1 MNAITL
7 KGVINKK
14 VAETNL
20 THQELYDM
28 YFFEQFIEKISL
40 SSYRSNLILKGG
52 FLLENIVGIEERTT
66 LDIDF
71 AYQSKVL
78 TQKEIEKIINEI
90 IATKTETSVTFSFKK
105 IIKINKEEKY
115 EGYRVRINAQ
125 LDNLKKTFSLD
136 IASGDHITPKP
147 RQYEFK
153 SNVVDQ
159 SFLVFAYNIETI
171 LAEKF
176 ETLIKREI
184 TNSRMKD
191 FYDIHVLVNHQ
202 EFDADN
208 FYNAFINTFEKRG
221 TKYNQE
227 FLLNVIEEIKRSKV
241 MNDRYKTFTL
251 NNKYAKATSFAM
263 VMTSIEKLV
272 GAIDFTSKTR
282 LHPMK
287 LIIIRHGEDSS
298 ELMGGWSN
306 NELTKRGIKQVK
318 SLAISLKDV
327 LKDADVF
334 ITSDLLRAQQT
345 AQILSDNL
353 GVKFIVDERFRETN
367 NGDLANLTKSDFLKK
382 YSELFFANLD
392 MNEKYPNG
400 ESPHEFYNRIKTAF
414 LTLNEQY
421 SDKKIVLVTHG
432 GVFGVIKSIVNGV
445 KWNNKQKYQIEYA
458 ETKEIDIYQK
468 AEHDNL

>member
-1 MNAITL
+1 MNAIKL
-7 KGVINKK
+7 KNIINNK
-14 VAETNL
+14 VKETNL

-40 SSYRSNLILKGG
+40 SPYRSSLILKGG

-78 TQKEIEKIINEI
+78 TQKAIEKIINEI
-90 IATKTETSVTFSFKK
+90 IETKTETSVTFTFKE
-105 IIKINKEEKY
+105 IIKINKKEKY
-115 EGYRVRINAQ
+115 EGYRVTIHAQ

-136 IASGDHITPKP
+136 IASGDYITPRP

-159 SFLVFAYNIETI
+159 SFHVFAYNIETI

-202 EFDADN
+202 DFDYAN

-227 FLLNVIEEIKRSKV
+227 FLLNAIEEIKRSKV
-241 MNDRYKTFTL
+241 MNDRYTTFTL
-251 NNKYAKATSFAM
+251 NNKYAKDTSFDM
-263 VMTSIEKLV
+263 VMKSVDKLV
-272 GAIDFTSKTR
+272 STIDFTSETI

-287 LIIIRHGEDSS
+287 LIIIRHAEDSS

-306 NELTKRGIKQVK
+306 NKLTKRGIKQVK
-318 SLAISLKDV
+318 ALAARLKDD
-327 LKDADVF
+327 LKDADAF
-334 ITSDLLRAQQT
+334 ITSDLLRARQT

-353 GVKFIVDERFRETN
+353 GVVFIADERFRETN

-382 YSELFFANLD
+382 YSGLFFANLD

-400 ESPHEFYNRIKTAF
+400 ESPQEFYNRIKTAF
-414 LTLNEQY
+414 LKLNEQY
-421 SDKKIVLVTHG
+421 NDKKIVLVTHG
-432 GVFGVIKSIVNGV
+432 GVFGVIKSIVNAI

-458 ETKEIDIYQK
+458 EIKEIEIYQK
-468 AEHDNL
+468 VERDNV